1 VFDGTFSQARAL
13 ENLDRA
19 LHHGYTVKVYYIH
32 QEPELAWQFTKDREL
47 TEHRAIDKVGFIETY
62 TKLEQNLQ
70 ILCKDYKNVTISLIV
85 KDAQNKEGRRVE
97 DTKDLFKE
105 LPAFLSK
112 EELESVLS

>member
-1 VFDGTFSQARAL
+1 
-13 ENLDRA
+13 
-19 LHHGYTVKVYYIH
+19 
-32 QEPELAWQFTKDREL
+32 
-47 TEHRAIDKVGFIETY
+47 
-62 TKLEQNLQ
+62 
-70 ILCKDYKNVTISLIV
+70 LCKDYKNVTISLIV